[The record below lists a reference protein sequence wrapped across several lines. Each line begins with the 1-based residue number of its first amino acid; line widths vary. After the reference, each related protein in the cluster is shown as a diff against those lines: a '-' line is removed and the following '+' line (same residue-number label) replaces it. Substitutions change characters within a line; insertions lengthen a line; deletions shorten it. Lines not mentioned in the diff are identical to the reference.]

1 MAVYINIPV
10 LWDVT
15 SCSLLGFL
23 AHILVPIYPT
33 RQQLLDDLKEKRR
46 YWDFIEE
53 ALDRTPCRTRRGK
66 CCSPV
71 AKQTTQ

>member
-1 MAVYINIPV
+1 MAVYIKIPV

-23 AHILVPIYPT
+23 AHVLVHIYPT
-33 RQQLLDDLKEKRR
+33 RQQLLDDLKGKIR
-46 YWDFIEE
+46 YWNFIEE
-53 ALDRTPCRTRRGK
+53 ALDRTPCRTRCAK
-66 CCSPV
+66 FYSPV